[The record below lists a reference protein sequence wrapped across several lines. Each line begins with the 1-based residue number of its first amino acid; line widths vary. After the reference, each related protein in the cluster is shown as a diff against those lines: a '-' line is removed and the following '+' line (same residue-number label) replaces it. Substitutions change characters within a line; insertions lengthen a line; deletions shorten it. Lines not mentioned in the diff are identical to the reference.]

1 MSVVKRKKRNKSIP
15 PIIELHNL
23 EKRFAARE
31 IVLEI
36 GVNPANP
43 KKKETRIRRQC
54 SYDRLLSRCV
64 ITQKQRDCLDRFAI
78 LCEQSVGR
86 TKNIYA
92 TISDLFHNKHRY
104 GRNFEPTF
112 RQSRAFEKIFK
123 IRNMLGVF
131 NSDIIVMLA
140 IGNMDCQEIGKRL
153 NIEKNKLYGNINSA
167 CIRLEEIME
176 NDIGKIYYPPI

>member
-1 MSVVKRKKRNKSIP
+1 MARKNRNTRSIP
-15 PIIELHNL
+15 PIIKLHNL
-23 EKRFAARE
+23 EKRFATRE

-36 GVNPANP
+36 GVNQTNP
-43 KKKETRIRRQC
+43 KQKETRIRRQC

-78 LCEQSVGR
+78 LCEQSVGK
-86 TKNIYA
+86 TKNIYV
-92 TISDLFHNKHRY
+92 TINDLFHNKQRY
-104 GRNFEPTF
+104 GGNFEPTF
-112 RQSRAFEKIFK
+112 SQSRAFKKIFEIK
-123 IRNMLGVF
+123 NMLGVF
-131 NSDIIVMLA
+131 NSDIIVMLS

-176 NDIGKIYYPPI
+176 NM

>member
-1 MSVVKRKKRNKSIP
+1 MARKNKNARSIP
-15 PIIELHNL
+15 PIIKLHNL

-36 GVNPANP
+36 GVNPINT
-43 KKKETRIRRQC
+43 KQKETRIRRQC

-78 LCEQSVGR
+78 LCEQSVGK

-92 TISDLFHNKHRY
+92 TIGDLLH
-104 GRNFEPTF
+104 
-112 RQSRAFEKIFK
+112 
-123 IRNMLGVF
+123 NMLGVF
-131 NSDIIVMLA
+131 NSDIIVMIS
-140 IGNMDCQEIGKRL
+140 IGNMNCQEIGKRL
-153 NIEKNKLYGNINSA
+153 NIEKHKLYGNINSA

-176 NDIGKIYYPPI
+176 GI

>member
-31 IVLEI
+31 IFLEI
-36 GVNPANP
+36 GVDPTNP
-43 KKKETRIRRQC
+43 KQKETRIRRQC

-92 TISDLFHNKHRY
+92 TISDLFHNKQRY
-104 GRNFEPTF
+104 GGNFEPTF
-112 RQSRAFEKIFK
+112 RQSRAFEKIFEIK
-123 IRNMLGVF
+123 NMLGIF
-131 NSDIIVMLA
+131 YFDIITMLS
-140 IGNMDCQEIGKRL
+140 IGNMDCQTIGRRL
-153 NIEKNKLYGNINSA
+153 NIERKKNYEIIKSA
-167 CIRLEEIME
+167 CDCLENIME
-176 NDIGKIYYPPI
+176 KRNY

>member
-1 MSVVKRKKRNKSIP
+1 MARKNRNTRSIS
-15 PIIELHNL
+15 PIIKLHNL
-23 EKRFAARE
+23 EKRFEARE

-43 KKKETRIRRQC
+43 KQKETRIRRQC

-112 RQSRAFEKIFK
+112 MQSRAFEKIFK

-140 IGNMDCQEIGKRL
+140 IGNMSCQEIGKRL
-153 NIEKNKLYGNINSA
+153 NIEKHKLYGNINSA

>member
-1 MSVVKRKKRNKSIP
+1 MARKNRNTRSIP
-15 PIIELHNL
+15 PIIKLHNL

-43 KKKETRIRRQC
+43 KQKETRIRRQC

-92 TISDLFHNKHRY
+92 TIGDLFHNKQIY
-104 GRNFEPTF
+104 GRDFGPTF
-112 RQSRAFEKIFK
+112 RQSRAFEKLFK
-123 IRNMLGVF
+123 IRNMLGIF
-131 NSDIIVMLA
+131 NSDIIVMLS

-167 CIRLEEIME
+167 CIRLEEIM
-176 NDIGKIYYPPI
+176 DVD

>member
-1 MSVVKRKKRNKSIP
+1 MARKNRNTRSIP
-15 PIIELHNL
+15 PIIKLHNL
-23 EKRFAARE
+23 EKRFATRE

-36 GVNPANP
+36 GVNPENP
-43 KKKETRIRRQC
+43 KQKETRIRRQC

-92 TISDLFHNKHRY
+92 TISDLFHNKKIY
-104 GRNFEPTF
+104 GRDFEPTF

-123 IRNMLGVF
+123 IKNMLGVF

-140 IGNMDCQEIGKRL
+140 IGNMDCQTIGRRL
-153 NIEKNKLYGNINSA
+153 NIERKKNYEIIKSA
-167 CIRLEEIME
+167 CDCLENIME
-176 NDIGKIYYPPI
+176 KRNY